1 MPHKKI
7 DSSHFSPDT
16 REFIELL
23 DRHAVRYVIVGG
35 EAVIFHG
42 YARLTG
48 DVDFF
53 YEPTEENARALFGA
67 LAQFWSNNVPG
78 IADWSEFLEEGLV
91 VQFGRPPNRIDL
103 LNKVDGLSFP
113 QAWDSR
119 ETVNMES
126 AAGAPD
132 VPLHFLSLPSL
143 LKNKEAAGR
152 PKDLE
157 DLRYLRRASDRN
169 HP

>member
-1 MPHKKI
+1 MPPKKI

-23 DRHAVRYVIVGG
+23 DQHAVRYVIVGG

-53 YEPTEENARALFGA
+53 YERTDENTRALFGA
-67 LAQFWSNNVPG
+67 LAKFWDGTVPG
-78 IADWSEFLEEGLV
+78 VNDPSELLEDGLI

-103 LNKVDGLSFP
+103 LNKIDGLNFP
-113 QAWDSR
+113 QAWETR
-119 ETVNMES
+119 ETVTLGTASGTPN
-126 AAGAPD
+126 
-132 VPLHFLSLPSL
+132 VPVHFLSLPCL
-143 LKNKEAAGR
+143 LTNKEASGR

-157 DLRYLRRASDRN
+157 DLRYLRRPPDGNRL
-169 HP
+169 